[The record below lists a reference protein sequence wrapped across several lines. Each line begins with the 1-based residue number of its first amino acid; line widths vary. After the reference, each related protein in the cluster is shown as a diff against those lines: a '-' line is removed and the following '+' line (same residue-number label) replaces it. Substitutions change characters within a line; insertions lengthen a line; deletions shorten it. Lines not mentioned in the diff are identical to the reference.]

1 MQRRSTRSPFTPGPR
16 MLLGLLGAGSFGTGV
31 LAVFVT
37 ENGTGTGVLLALGAV
52 MLVLALLGDR
62 IESLEYGGARLR
74 MRAAAAERF
83 ALADES
89 ERRGDVATA
98 DQLRAEGHAL
108 LGAAGPIAADYRE
121 VRGSMPAGPE
131 RTRAMEGVVARARRL
146 STEQQFEPAEVLR
159 WLQAGS
165 DEERVT
171 ALAMMQARREL
182 RNFDAVL
189 AAIEHSRSAF
199 EQYHAMS
206 LATDMI
212 DDLDAEQLRLLA
224 EAVKVQ
230 RGWRFGRDDTDSGRW
245 RLSEDILRRVDGRSD
260 VT

>member
-1 MQRRSTRSPFTPGPR
+1 MF
-16 MLLGLLGAGSFGTGV
+16 A
-31 LAVFVT
+31 T

-74 MRAAAAERF
+74 LRAAAAEKF
-83 ALADES
+83 ALAEES
-89 ERRGDVATA
+89 ERRGDIATA

-108 LGAAGPIAADYRE
+108 LAAAGPIAADYRA
-121 VRGSMPAGPE
+121 VRGSMRAGPE
-131 RTRAMEGVVARARRL
+131 RTRAMEEVVARARRL
-146 STEQQFEPAEVLR
+146 SAEQQFEPAEVLR

-199 EQYHAMS
+199 EQYHAM
-206 LATDMI
+206 LLTTYMI
-212 DDLDAEQLRLLA
+212 DDLDAAQLRLLA
-224 EAVKVQ
+224 EAVKAQ
-230 RGWRFGRDDTDSGRW
+230 RGWRFRREDIDSGRW

-260 VT
+260 AK